1 MRDVRCLGLGVVLAA
16 SLSLVGCGSRGSGG
30 SLDITE
36 NGTYD
41 VSGYDQV
48 VVHVGEGGQSPEVVV
63 EDPVPEVQDL
73 GLTRVQFS
81 DLSMEIPA
89 VMVEGYTEEE
99 LTENNIYIL
108 RMDTGGDR
116 SSGLTVE
123 WSPVFGL
130 YTDISECSDNP
141 IEDVN
146 GINMAVKHEHSGD
159 SREVKVQFIYNDNRY
174 SIYLDYPVEQDALFA
189 DYADG
194 FYRSIEMN

>member
-1 MRDVRCLGLGVVLAA
+1 MGSMLAI
-16 SLSLVGCGSRGSGG
+16 SLLLAGCGSRTSGG
-30 SLDITE
+30 VLDITE

-48 VVHVGEGGQSPEVVV
+48 VVHVGEGDRSQEVIV

-81 DLSMEIPA
+81 GFSMEIPA
-89 VMVEGYTEEE
+89 VMVEGYTEAE
-99 LTENNIYIL
+99 LTENDSFSFTMNEG
-108 RMDTGGDR
+108 TA
-116 SSGLTVE
+116 
-123 WSPVFGL
+123 
-130 YTDISECSDNP
+130 DISTLSILFYDTQGFFSDLSIYNDAP

-146 GINMAVKHEHSGD
+146 GINMAIRHSHFGD
-159 SREVKVQFIYNDNRY
+159 GRSIDVDFLYNDRLY
-174 SIYLDYPVEQDALFA
+174 SLDLSYPVSQDALFA